1 MPDNLSVLDL
11 VRQGG
16 VTIYPLLL
24 CSVLSLAVMAE
35 RGRLLW
41 RVIRPGK
48 VLAASVLALVHRKEI
63 QEARYACKGSGTPVA
78 EVFLAGLEA
87 HELAAGES
95 AERMDRKRQE
105 LIHGLKRHLWILGTV
120 GSSAPF
126 IGLLGTVVG
135 IVRSFHSMAV
145 TGSGG
150 FAVVAAGISEALIAT
165 AVGLVVAIASLVAY
179 NAFVTVVNNFGT
191 FLRFRVEEAASA
203 LRMEE
208 THHGLVA
215 DRR

>member
-1 MPDNLSVLDL
+1 MPDDLSVLDL

-16 VTIYPLLL
+16 MTIYPLLL
-24 CSVLSLAVMAE
+24 CSVLSLAVIAE
-35 RGRLLW
+35 RSRLLW
-41 RVIRPGK
+41 KVIRPGK
-48 VLAASVLALVHRKEI
+48 ALAASVLALVHRKEI

-87 HELAAGES
+87 RELAAGES
-95 AERMDRKRQE
+95 VERMDRKRQE

-179 NAFVTVVNNFGT
+179 NALVTVVNNFGA
-191 FLRFRVEEAASA
+191 FLRFRIEEAASA

-208 THHGLVA
+208 TDHGLVA